1 MGNCSWKNLKILATV
16 FMCVA
21 TITPGTEMRD
31 VCQDGP
37 GAFQCPSSDFEK
49 LEPFQ
54 RQMYCFWEIFFNPQ
68 CKALRVSECCPV
80 LTLAS
85 IGIAWAPLTGH
96 ACSTTATT
104 AGMNLLNLLIFTG
117 NLKNRKITPFVK
129 LHTFHGRTSTRF
141 QGCCSLL

>member
-37 GAFQCPSSDFEK
+37 GAFQCPPSDLEK

-54 RQMYCFWEIFFNPQ
+54 RQMYCF
-68 CKALRVSECCPV
+68 
-80 LTLAS
+80 
-85 IGIAWAPLTGH
+85 
-96 ACSTTATT
+96 
-104 AGMNLLNLLIFTG
+104 
-117 NLKNRKITPFVK
+117 
-129 LHTFHGRTSTRF
+129 
-141 QGCCSLL
+141 